1 MARQFKKRIRLFEE
15 RPSYGLGVR
24 QFLRDPSFPPAWL
37 DHVEDVISF
46 DPARGLPLA
55 RTAVRL
61 TRRIGSS
68 CLRARAIAGYAA
80 AQRALGRFVAAERVL
95 QFAFTLASDCEDCL
109 ALLYRQ
115 LAYLRSAQQSYP
127 EALHLADMGISAA
140 RNDPRALLC
149 RGIISYYSG
158 RSAVEDLHRVIEIS
172 SPGTRFY
179 QSALHLLPAALG
191 RDPERLGEAE
201 ELLPRVEEQ
210 LKGARD
216 LPIPRVKLEWLKGS
230 IYAAKANHLPDS
242 ASWWERRT
250 LWRRSVRHLDIAFGR
265 LLRMTRPLP
274 LEIAACAADLAAAEA
289 RGDRYKVANVF
300 TPAIP
305 LWPEDLVKLRETVI
319 HWATARVPGATAQMW
334 AALKALRDAT
344 VERGCAPPLVP
355 YLDPTAAL

>member
-46 DPARGLPLA
+46 DPARGLPMA
-55 RTAVRL
+55 RTAIRL
-61 TRRIGSS
+61 TRRLGSS
-68 CLRARAIAGYAA
+68 CLRVRAIAAYAT
-80 AQRALGRFVAAERVL
+80 AQRALGRFAAAERVF
-95 QFAFTLASDCEDCL
+95 QSAFTLASGCEDCL
-109 ALLYRQ
+109 ALLYRH
-115 LAYLRSAQQSYP
+115 LAYLRSAQQRYP
-127 EALHLADMGISAA
+127 EALHLADLGISAA

-158 RSAVEDLHRVIEIS
+158 RPAVEDLHRVIETS

-179 QSALHLLPAALG
+179 QSAIHLLPAALA
-191 RDPERLGEAE
+191 RDPNRLDEAE
-201 ELLPRVEEQ
+201 KLLPTVEEQ
-210 LKGARD
+210 LKGVRD
-216 LPIPRVKLEWLKGS
+216 LPIPRVKFEWLKGS
-230 IYAAKANHLPDS
+230 VYAAKAKHLPDS
-242 ASWWERRT
+242 ASWWERRS
-250 LWRRSVRHLDIAFGR
+250 LWRRGARHLDIALGR
-265 LLRMTRPLP
+265 LLRMKSPLP

-289 RGDRYKVANVF
+289 RNDRYKVADVF

-305 LWPEDLVKLRETVI
+305 LWPKDLVKLRAAVAY
-319 HWATARVPGATAQMW
+319 WAKARVPGAAAQMW

-355 YLDPTAAL
+355 YMDPAAAL